1 MTAATTPAVPA
12 APVPPARDARDG
24 GRARTRA
31 GWARGVR
38 LALLLAFLVVFL
50 IPIYVLLVTSF
61 KPLTE
66 ADPSRAWALPE
77 IWTFEPWRVAWEKL
91 APGIVNSVLLAVPGA
106 LISAVLGSM
115 NGYVLARWRFPGAD
129 VLFTL
134 LLFGMFIPYQGVMIP
149 LVQLLVKLNEI
160 TEAVTGAQGVFYGA
174 IPGLLL
180 AHVVYG
186 IPICTLIFRNYYVT
200 IPEELIEA
208 ARVDGAGM
216 LRTYRSVVLPV
227 SGPAFA
233 VVVIWQ
239 FTSMW
244 NDFLFAVFLTGPQ
257 SWPTTVML
265 NNIAGAQT
273 VPYSQQMAAALLAS
287 IPTMVV
293 YVLLGRFFMRG
304 LMAGALKG

>member
-1 MTAATTPAVPA
+1 MSTAVATPPRIEHQAPPA
-12 APVPPARDARDG
+12 AREAR
-24 GRARTRA
+24 
-31 GWARGVR
+31 WPLYVR
-38 LALLLAFLVVFL
+38 LVLLIAFVLVFL

-66 ADPSRAWALPE
+66 ADPTQAWALPK
-77 IWTFEPWRVAWEKL
+77 IWTTEAWQVAWDKL
-91 APGIVNSVLLAVPGA
+91 KPGIANSFLLAIPGSI
-106 LISAVLGSM
+106 ISAALGAM
-115 NGYVLARWRFPGAD
+115 NGFVLAKWRFPGAD
-129 VLFTL
+129 LVFTL
-134 LLFGMFIPYQGVMIP
+134 FLFGMFIPYQGVMIP
-149 LVQLLVKLNEI
+149 LVQLMVDL
-160 TEAVTGAQGVFYGA
+160 GVYGG
-174 IPGLLL
+174 IPGLIL

-200 IPEELIEA
+200 IPDELMEA

-216 LRTYRSVVLPV
+216 LRSFWSIVIPV

-233 VVVIWQ
+233 VVIIWQ

-244 NDFLFAVFLTGPQ
+244 NDFLFAVFLTGPT

-273 VPYSQQMAAALLAS
+273 VPYSQQMAAAILAS
-287 IPTMVV
+287 IPTMIV

>member
-1 MTAATTPAVPA
+1 MTAVA
-12 APVPPARDARDG
+12 DAREERAPSRDRG
-24 GRARTRA
+24 ERAVRRAR
-31 GWARGVR
+31 WARGVR
-38 LALLLAFLVVFL
+38 LVVLTVFVVVFL
-50 IPIYVLLVTSF
+50 TPVYVLLVTSF

-77 IWTFEPWRVAWEKL
+77 IWTFQPWRVAWEKL
-91 APGIVNSVLLAVPGA
+91 APGIWNSVLLAVPGS
-106 LISAVLGSM
+106 LISAALGSM
-115 NGYVLARWRFPGAD
+115 NGYVLSKWRFPGAD
-129 VLFTL
+129 VVFTL
-134 LLFGMFIPYQGVMIP
+134 FLFGMFIPYQGVMIP
-149 LVQLLVKLNEI
+149 LVQLLSGLNEL
-160 TEAVTGAQGVFYGA
+160 TGLDGVFYGG
-174 IPGLLL
+174 IPGLVL

-200 IPEELIEA
+200 IPGEVIEA

-233 VVVIWQ
+233 VVIIWQ
-239 FTSMW
+239 FTALW
-244 NDFLFAVFLTGPQ
+244 NDFLFAVFLTGPR

>member
-1 MTAATTPAVPA
+1 MSTAVA
-12 APVPPARDARDG
+12 APPKPRHEAPPVAQ
-24 GRARTRA
+24 RTR
-31 GWARGVR
+31 WPVYVR
-38 LALLLAFLVVFL
+38 FVLLVGFILLFL

-66 ADPSRAWALPE
+66 ADPSQAWSLPKV
-77 IWTFEPWRVAWEKL
+77 WTTEAWEVAWEKL
-91 APGIVNSVLLAVPGA
+91 KPGIVNSFLLAIPGSV
-106 LISAVLGSM
+106 ISAALGAM
-115 NGYVLARWRFPGAD
+115 NGFVLSKWRFPGAD
-129 VLFTL
+129 LVFTL
-134 LLFGMFIPYQGVMIP
+134 FLFGMFIPYQGVMIP
-149 LVQLLVKLNEI
+149 LVQLMVNL
-160 TEAVTGAQGVFYGA
+160 GVYGG
-174 IPGLLL
+174 IPGLVL

-200 IPEELIEA
+200 IPDELMEA

-216 LRTYRSVVLPV
+216 LRSFWSIVIPV

-233 VVVIWQ
+233 VVIIWQ

-244 NDFLFAVFLTGPQ
+244 NDFLFAVFLTGPT

-273 VPYSQQMAAALLAS
+273 VPYSQQMAAAILAS

>member
-1 MTAATTPAVPA
+1 MTADVIEKTRPV
-12 APVPPARDARDG
+12 APVTHVRQRAAVAR
-24 GRARTRA
+24 
-31 GWARGVR
+31 WVR
-38 LALLLAFLVVFL
+38 LALLILFVVVFL

-61 KPLTE
+61 KPLSE
-66 ADPSRAWALPE
+66 ADPGQAWNLPQV
-77 IWTFEPWRVAWEKL
+77 WTTEAWSIAWEKL
-91 APGIVNSVLLAVPGA
+91 EPGIVNSFLLAIPGS

-115 NGYVLARWRFPGAD
+115 NGYVLAKWRFPGAD
-129 VLFTL
+129 VVFTL
-134 LLFGMFIPYQGVMIP
+134 FLFGMFIPYQGVMIP
-149 LVQLLVKLNEI
+149 LVQLMVNL
-160 TEAVTGAQGVFYGA
+160 GVYGG
-174 IPGLLL
+174 IPGLTL

-200 IPEELIEA
+200 IPDSLIEA
-208 ARVDGAGM
+208 SRVDGAGM
-216 LRTYRSVVLPV
+216 LRTFWSVVLPV
-227 SGPAFA
+227 SAPAFA
-233 VVVIWQ
+233 VVIIWQ

-244 NDFLFAVFLTGPQ
+244 NDFLFAVFLTAPT

-273 VPYSQQMAAALLAS
+273 VPYSQQMAAAILAS